1 MGNNYAHLSD
11 EELLLFSDGELAPGR
26 VVEVNVHLA
35 ACWECRTRRMQMEET
50 IAAFVQAHHRTFDPQ
65 LPPIAGPRA
74 LLKARLE
81 QAAAAGS
88 PRAWFLPSAGALLG
102 RTLAYLAAMLLIVTS
117 AVVVAYRF
125 RSTPPDR
132 ALHAVTAPV
141 PDRRLTPGAAR
152 PMSAS
157 EVCQVSYSDDT
168 RLVPASIQKQV
179 FREYGMENAPSKD
192 YELDYLISPQ
202 LGGTDDVRNL
212 WPEPVSA
219 TPWNVHDKDA
229 LENRL
234 QQLVCQGKLNLAT
247 AQRDL
252 ADDWISAY
260 KRYFRTDRPIEPL

>member
-1 MGNNYAHLSD
+1 MANQYAHLSD
-11 EELLLFSDGELAPGR
+11 EELLLFSDGELAPGG
-26 VVEVNVHLA
+26 VAKVNGHLA
-35 ACWECRTRRMQMEET
+35 ACWECRTRRTQLEAT
-50 IAAFVQAHHRTFDPQ
+50 IAAFVEEYHRSFDSQ

-74 LLKARLE
+74 LLKAQLT
-81 QAAAAGS
+81 QAAATS
-88 PRAWFLPSAGALLG
+88 RPRPLFRPFSGAFVG
-102 RTLAYLAAMLLIVTS
+102 RAFAYLAVMLLIVAS
-117 AVVVAYRF
+117 AAVVAYRF
-125 RSTPPDR
+125 RSTPANR
-132 ALHAVTAPV
+132 AFRAVTAPV
-141 PDRRLTPGAAR
+141 PDRRLTPGSAR

-157 EVCQVSYSDDT
+157 EVCQITYSDDT

-179 FREYGMENAPSKD
+179 FREYGMENAGSKD

-219 TPWNVHDKDA
+219 TAWNVRDKDA
-229 LENRL
+229 LETRL

-252 ADDWISAY
+252 ANDWISAY